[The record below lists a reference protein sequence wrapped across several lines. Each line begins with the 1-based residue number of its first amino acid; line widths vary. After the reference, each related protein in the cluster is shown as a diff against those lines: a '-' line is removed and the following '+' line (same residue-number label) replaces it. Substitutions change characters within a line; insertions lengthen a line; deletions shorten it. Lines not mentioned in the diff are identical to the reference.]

1 MPFTVDVRSRLEQ
14 GLVVTMRQSSERR
27 VTPSA
32 HQVVAALMSPVA
44 PALHPEPGVPPGE
57 ERATDRARSRAGGPV
72 AAAMRVPVAMLS
84 ARRRERSVVRGGDG
98 G

>member
-32 HQVVAALMSPVA
+32 QQVVAALMSPVA
-44 PALHPEPGVPPGE
+44 PALHPEPGDAPVGARAWFGR
-57 ERATDRARSRAGGPV
+57 ERPRAGRSR
-72 AAAMRVPVAMLS
+72 RVRITS
-84 ARRRERSVVRGGDG
+84 
-98 G
+98 